1 MNNYLIFDVNEPI
14 MNEPIVEIGKSNAD
28 AARRYAAKK
37 YPNKKIK
44 ASGCNF
50 VQISAQECK
59 IENGK
64 TYRLGW
70 KRTTWFK
77 IENKDEN

>member
-1 MNNYLIFDVNEPI
+1 MNTYLIFDVNKPI
-14 MNEPIVEIGKSNAD
+14 MSEHIIEAGKSNAD
-28 AARRYAAKK
+28 AARRYAAKQ
-37 YPNKKIK
+37 YPQRKLI

-59 IENGK
+59 VENGK
-64 TYRLGW
+64 PYRLGW

-77 IENKDEN
+77 LD